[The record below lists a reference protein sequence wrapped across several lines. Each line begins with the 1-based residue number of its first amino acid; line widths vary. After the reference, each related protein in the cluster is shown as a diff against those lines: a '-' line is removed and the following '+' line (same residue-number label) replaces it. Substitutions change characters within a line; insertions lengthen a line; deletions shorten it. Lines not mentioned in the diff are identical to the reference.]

1 MAQLYLEPR
10 FPDNPSRACARD
22 TAPASSSAS
31 VPSEAPAQDEGHP
44 TGGEGSQIW
53 LKRPALSSKCMADLP
68 LHFPPSFLPQEGGR
82 KDSFHPRFVSTADS
96 SPLSLPVF
104 LSRLEGKVPRSP
116 SSKPHMVQTTFDG
129 SANTS
134 MTHCP
139 PVCLPVALKLS
150 PSLTSVGT
158 SLGDATL
165 NCLETLPPTPTGLVS
180 LPRPSVPVRSTW
192 MATCRLLGG

>member
-10 FPDNPSRACARD
+10 RPDNQSRACAGD

-31 VPSEAPAQDEGHP
+31 VPSKVPAQDEGHP
-44 TGGEGSQIW
+44 TPLHIW
-53 LKRPALSSKCMADLP
+53 LKRSALSSKCMADLP
-68 LHFPPSFLPQEGGR
+68 LHFPPSFLPQEGRR
-82 KDSFHPRFVSTADS
+82 KDSFHPCFVSTADS

-104 LSRLEGKVPRSP
+104 LSRLEGKVLRRP

-134 MTHCP
+134 TTHCP